1 MHFSIETVPFNTSG
15 ATCFSSVL
23 AGAHGGWCSHKQT
36 PLEALRSDPGNPRVG
51 TLGHGAANHC
61 SADSTAAMRSRRL
74 RQRNSQ
80 ELKRSFM
87 SSPLSDH
94 HTQSLRSASFVF
106 SGELGM
112 WLAIGTPVERWWET
126 SPSAE

>member
-1 MHFSIETVPFNTSG
+1 MNFGTSNDAPCG
-15 ATCFSSVL
+15 EAESQRIVDAFVD
-23 AGAHGGWCSHKQT
+23 AGHNCHRYGERLYGRGIRADHRPGGGRPASFGRDRDQMFQPEPT
-36 PLEALRSDPGNPRVG
+36 P
-51 TLGHGAANHC
+51 
-61 SADSTAAMRSRRL
+61 
-74 RQRNSQ
+74 QRNSQ

-106 SGELGM
+106 SGALGM
-112 WLAIGTPVERWWET
+112 WLAMGTPVARWWET